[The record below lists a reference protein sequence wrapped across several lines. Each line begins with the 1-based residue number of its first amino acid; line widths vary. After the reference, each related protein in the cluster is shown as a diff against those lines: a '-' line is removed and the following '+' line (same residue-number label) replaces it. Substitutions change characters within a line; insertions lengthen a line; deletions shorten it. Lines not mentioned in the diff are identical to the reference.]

1 MAWSKLDIA
10 NLALSIL
17 NKAPIASFSSAG
29 EFTTTLENSIDVLY
43 PKELAAY
50 SWRFATKI
58 EELSVSIDDPPI
70 DQWSYKLVL
79 PDDYLA
85 CVRLYPRVDFQ
96 IYADRFIYC
105 NSNDVDMEF
114 RFLVDYTDLPSY
126 FVDYLSIILAARY
139 AKAVAS
145 DSGLAKELFEEAKE
159 ARAQALFIDSQSH
172 PTPSIVSKPLVDVRV
187 NALYRH
193 DPYSTSGV

>member
-1 MAWSKLDIA
+1 MEWAKLDIV
-10 NLALSIL
+10 NLALGIL
-17 NKAPIASFSSAG
+17 NKSPAASLTDAG
-29 EFTTTLENSIDVLY
+29 EFTTTLESSFDVLY

-58 EELSVSIDDPPI
+58 EELSVSIEDPDI
-70 DQWSYKLVL
+70 DRWTYKLIL

-85 CVRLYPRVDFQ
+85 TVRVYPRVDFQ

-105 NSNDVDMEF
+105 NSNDVKMEF
-114 RFLVDYTDLPSY
+114 RFLVDITDLPAY

-139 AKAVAS
+139 AKTVAS
-145 DSGLAKELFEEAKE
+145 DSGLAKELFEEAKD

-172 PTPSIVSKPLVDVRV
+172 PTPSIVSRPLIDVRV
-187 NALYRH
+187 NALYRN
-193 DPYSTSGV
+193 DPYSTSGN